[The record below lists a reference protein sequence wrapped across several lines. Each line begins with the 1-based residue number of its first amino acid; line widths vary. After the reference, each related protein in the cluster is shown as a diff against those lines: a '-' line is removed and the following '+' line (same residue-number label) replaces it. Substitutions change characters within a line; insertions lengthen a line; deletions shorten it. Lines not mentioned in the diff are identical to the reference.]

1 MHEMYLLFLPKG
13 INLELKPLKII
24 LPGTIFI
31 AMWALRQRIGYA
43 GDPRWSE
50 YTCDVKDTDMQP
62 QGTTK
67 MLLRR
72 I

>member
-1 MHEMYLLFLPKG
+1 MHEMYFPPKG

-24 LPGTIFI
+24 LPGTIFV
-31 AMWALRQRIGYA
+31 AMWTLRQTGYA
-43 GDPRWSE
+43 GDPRWSQ
-50 YTCDVKDTDMQP
+50 YTCDVKDIDLQS
-62 QGTTK
+62 QGTRE